1 MDETITNPIIDE
13 IIAELGANYNTSD
26 SNVLDTIYAD
36 VVTIATDVTKLEASD
51 TRLTPYIK
59 KAVKSEYLCRGAEG
73 LKSRSEGS
81 ISASYGDITDTLRAD
96 LIRGG
101 LRRCY

>member
-1 MDETITNPIIDE
+1 MKEE
-13 IIAELGANYNTSD
+13 IIAELGANYNNSD
-26 SNVLDTIYAD
+26 SAVLDTIITD
-36 VVTIATDVTKLEASD
+36 ITTIATEVTKLESTD
-51 TRLTPYIK
+51 TRLNPYIK
-59 KAVKSEYLCRGAEG
+59 KAVKSEYLSRGAEG

-81 ISASYGDITDTLRAD
+81 ISASYNEITDQLRID

>member
-1 MDETITNPIIDE
+1 METTIKDE
-13 IIAELGANYNTSD
+13 IIAELGANYNESD
-26 SNVLDTIYAD
+26 SGVIDTILVD
-36 VVTIATDVTKLEASD
+36 ITTIASQVTNLEATD
-51 TRLTPYIK
+51 ERLNPYIK

-81 ISASYGDITDTLRAD
+81 ISASYNEITDTLRAD
-96 LIRGG
+96 LVKGG

>member
-1 MDETITNPIIDE
+1 MKEE
-13 IIAELGANYNTSD
+13 IIAELGANYNESD
-26 SNVLDTIYAD
+26 SNVLDTIITD
-36 VVTIATDVTKLEASD
+36 ITTIATEVTKLESTD
-51 TRLTPYIK
+51 TRLCPYIK
-59 KAVKSEYLCRGAEG
+59 KAVKSEYLSRGAEG

-81 ISASYGDITDTLRAD
+81 ISASYNEITDQLRND